1 EAQRQRL
8 PADKRL
14 DILVRQHENQLG
26 AAALVLTGIGDH
38 QHHVADRRVGDPH
51 FLPVDDHVV
60 AVAHG
65 AGLDSAGVGAGVGL
79 GRAGAAELLAL
90 QQGRN
95 VALLLLRRAT
105 VVEAYGA
112 RFLAA
117 TDERYDGRKLFLHEP
132 EGERRDA
139 GAAGFLWQSQPGEAE
154 RGADVDNLA
163 GDFAGQRLVRILR
176 LQDRVD

>member
-1 EAQRQRL
+1 
-8 PADKRL
+8 
-14 DILVRQHENQLG
+14 
-26 AAALVLTGIGDH
+26 
-38 QHHVADRRVGDPH
+38 
-51 FLPVDDHVV
+51 
-60 AVAHG
+60 
-65 AGLDSAGVGAGVGL
+65 
-79 GRAGAAELLAL
+79 

-154 RGADVDNLA
+154 RGAHVDNLA

-176 LQDRVD
+176 LQDRVDVALDHLPDRFLNELLLVRELEIHAAPLPESVPWIAR